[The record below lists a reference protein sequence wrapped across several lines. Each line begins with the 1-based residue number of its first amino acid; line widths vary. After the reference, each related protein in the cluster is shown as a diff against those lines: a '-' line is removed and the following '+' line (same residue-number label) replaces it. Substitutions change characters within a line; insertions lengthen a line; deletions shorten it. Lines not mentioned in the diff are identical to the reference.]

1 MILSARSGL
10 GLRTRISLVA
20 LALAVLSSAAP
31 LSATA
36 APGTSGSQATASGTG
51 KKSGVTQSQPKKVKK
66 AKAVKAQA
74 PMSVG
79 QQLGLR
85 DTPDALALRSSVA
98 LVADQASGELLVAK
112 NIDAVLPIASLTKLM
127 TALVVIEGGQP
138 LDETLQI
145 TTADLDREKNT
156 YSRLGVGS
164 KLSRDDMLLLA
175 LMSSENRAAS
185 ALGRHYPGG
194 LPAFV
199 NAMNARARSLG
210 MTMTHYHDANG
221 LSSRNVSTARDLLKL
236 VDAAYKQPL
245 IRAYS
250 TQKQHVVRPTRQ
262 ALTFGT
268 SNRLL
273 RSSTNWEIG
282 LQKTGFTNEAGRCLV
297 MQTTLQDRPLAM
309 IFLDSSGK
317 LTRYGDASR
326 VRKWIESS
334 TPGTI
339 KVEQRRSPA
348 PNPTTTLSH
357 S

>member
-1 MILSARSGL
+1 MVLSAGSGL
-10 GLRTRISLVA
+10 GLRTRICLLA
-20 LALAVLSSAAP
+20 LALAG

-36 APGTSGSQATASGTG
+36 SLPAMAAPGASSSQVATSGTS
-51 KKSGVTQSQPKKVKK
+51 KKSTAQPQQKKVKK
-66 AKAVKAQA
+66 AKKANVQA
-74 PMSVG
+74 PPSVG

-85 DTPDALALRSSVA
+85 ETPDALALRSSVA
-98 LVADQASGELLVAK
+98 LVADQVSGELLVAK

-127 TALVVIEGGQP
+127 TALVVVEAGLP

-145 TTADLDREKNT
+145 TAADLDREKNT
-156 YSRLGVGS
+156 YSRLAVGS

-210 MTMTHYHDANG
+210 MTMTHYQDANG

-236 VDAAYKQPL
+236 VDAAYQQPL

-250 TQKQHVVRPTRQ
+250 TQKQHVVRPARQ
-262 ALTFGT
+262 PLTFGT

-273 RSSTNWEIG
+273 RASSTDWEIG

-297 MQTTLQDRPLAM
+297 MQTTLRDRPLAM

-334 TPGTI
+334 PAGTI

-348 PNPTTTLSH
+348 PAPAATLSH

>member
-1 MILSARSGL
+1 MVFSAGL
-10 GLRTRISLVA
+10 GQGLRASISVAA
-20 LALAVLSSAAP
+20 LALAVLSWTAPLPASAAT
-31 LSATA
+31 SATN
-36 APGTSGSQATASGTG
+36 TQASGTS
-51 KKSGVTQSQPKKVKK
+51 KKASSAQSKPKKVKK
-66 AKAVKAQA
+66 AKAVKAPA

-79 QQLGLR
+79 QRLGLR

-98 LVADQASGELLVAK
+98 LVADQDSGEILVAK

-127 TALVVIEGGQP
+127 TALVVVEAGLP

-156 YSRLGVGS
+156 YSRLAVGS
-164 KLSRDDMLLLA
+164 KLSREDMLLLA

-199 NAMNARARSLG
+199 SAMNARARSLG

-236 VDAAYKQPL
+236 VDAAYQQPL

-250 TQKQHVVRPTRQ
+250 TQKQHVVRPARQ
-262 ALTFGT
+262 PLTFGT

-273 RSSTNWEIG
+273 RSSKDWEIG

-334 TPGTI
+334 SAGTI
-339 KVEQRRSPA
+339 KVEQRRPATPA
-348 PNPTTTLSH
+348 PTATLSH